1 MNIPM
6 FIFSYISKKWVVVMF
21 QSVNLELKLYRN
33 QNLINSRLNG
43 RDTVSERDKTEIITE
58 ILGFRF
64 FGMDFGY
71 FG

>member
-1 MNIPM
+1 M